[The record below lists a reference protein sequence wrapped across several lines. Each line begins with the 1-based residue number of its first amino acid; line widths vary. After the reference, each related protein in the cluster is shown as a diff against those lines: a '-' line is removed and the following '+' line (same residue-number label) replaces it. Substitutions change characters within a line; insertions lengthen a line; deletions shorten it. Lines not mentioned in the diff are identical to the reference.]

1 MDSPNPIT
9 TFGTLRK
16 LDLRT
21 LWPKEAASFTPWL
34 RNNLNLLGDAVG
46 MDLEFQDQEA
56 AVGPFSLDLLVRE
69 VGTDRVVIIEN
80 QVEKTDHDHLGK
92 LIVYAAGFNAG
103 VAIWIASSFR
113 EEHRQAIDWLN
124 QRTDT
129 DTQFFGVVVEAV
141 QIDESRPACNFQL
154 VAFPNDWQKSNV
166 ASTKATLTSVQQAYL
181 EFFQILLDRLRTNHQ
196 FTNAKKGQAQSWYSF
211 SAGKSGFSY
220 GFNFVGTGRH
230 RVELYIDSGKAAWNK
245 FAFDWLLEQRALI
258 ESALGHPLEWERLDT
273 KQDCRIAFY
282 RDGAILDSDFD
293 RTETLEW
300 AISHLLQL
308 KQVLGPIIPL
318 IPAKIPKPTTSAPPL
333 M

>member
-1 MDSPNPIT
+1 MDSPSPIT

-56 AVGPFSLDLLVRE
+56 AVGPFSLDLLVHE

-80 QVEKTDHDHLGK
+80 QIEQTDHDHLGK

-141 QIDESRPACNFQL
+141 QIDDSRPAC
-154 VAFPNDWQKSNV
+154 
-166 ASTKATLTSVQQAYL
+166 T
-181 EFFQILLDRLRTNHQ
+181 
-196 FTNAKKGQAQSWYSF
+196 
-211 SAGKSGFSY
+211 
-220 GFNFVGTGRH
+220 FN
-230 RVELYIDSGKAAWNK
+230 
-245 FAFDWLLEQRALI
+245 
-258 ESALGHPLEWERLDT
+258 
-273 KQDCRIAFY
+273 
-282 RDGAILDSDFD
+282 
-293 RTETLEW
+293 
-300 AISHLLQL
+300 
-308 KQVLGPIIPL
+308 
-318 IPAKIPKPTTSAPPL
+318 
-333 M
+333 

>member
-1 MDSPNPIT
+1 MDLPNSIT

-69 VGTDRVVIIEN
+69 VGTHRVVIIEN

-141 QIDESRPACNFQL
+141 QIDDSRPACNFQL
-154 VAFPNDWQKSNV
+154 VAFPNNWQKSTV
-166 ASTKATLTSVQQAYL
+166 ASTKSALTPAQQAYL
-181 EFFQILLDRLRTNHQ
+181 EFFQTLLDQLRTIHQ
-196 FTNAKKGQAQSWYSF
+196 FTNAKKAQAQSWYSF
-211 SAGKSGFSY
+211 SAGKSGFAY

-245 FAFDWLLEQRALI
+245 HAFDWLLERRDSI
-258 ESALGHPLEWERLDT
+258 ESDLGYPLEWERLDT
-273 KQDCRIAFY
+273 KRACRIAFY
-282 RDGAILDSDFD
+282 RDGSILDSDFD
-293 RTETLEW
+293 RTETLKW
-300 AISHLLQL
+300 AISHLLRF
-308 KQVLGPIIPL
+308 KQVFGPIIPL
-318 IPAKIPKPTTSAPPL
+318 IPARIPKPTTSVPP
-333 M
+333 MM